1 MSLGLA
7 LTHVFG
13 VGCASP
19 VQWSPGPQSR
29 GRSGGRPSLMLAAN
43 WGRRS
48 DDGEDDEFD
57 ADFGL
62 QIEPEQLCC
71 SLR

>member
-1 MSLGLA
+1 
-7 LTHVFG
+7 
-13 VGCASP
+13 
-19 VQWSPGPQSR
+19 
-29 GRSGGRPSLMLAAN
+29 MLAAN

-48 DDGEDDEFD
+48 DDGEDDDFD